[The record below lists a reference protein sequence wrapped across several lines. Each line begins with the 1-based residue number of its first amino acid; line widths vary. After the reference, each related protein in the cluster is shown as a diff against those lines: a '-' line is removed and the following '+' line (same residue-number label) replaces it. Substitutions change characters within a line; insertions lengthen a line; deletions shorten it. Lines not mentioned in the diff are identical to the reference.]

1 MLIDGDIMAMYGRR
15 VIYTDEKQ
23 IDRRNVVNVLNRA
36 MIAHAANRGEIEYL
50 YNYYRGDQ
58 PILHRTK
65 EIRKEINNR
74 IVENRANEIVS
85 FKVGYLMGEPVQYV
99 SRDAKDSADADA
111 LNMLNRY
118 MYANGKAALDKELAD
133 WFTICGTAYRMVLP
147 AMGEDAEDAP
157 FKIYTL
163 NPKRTFVVYWSGL
176 GNEPVMGVYIVA
188 KQDGNEL
195 YCVYTKDRYFEIENG
210 TTILLER
217 SHSMNAV
224 PIIEYPANM
233 SRQGAFETVLP
244 ILDALNNI
252 ASNRVDGVE
261 QFIQSLLVLTNA
273 DITSDQ
279 YNEML
284 KEGGLLLPADGDA
297 KYLTQELNQTQTQ
310 TMVDYMYQ
318 TVLTI
323 CGMPSMSDGG
333 TSDSSNNGA
342 VILKNGWQSAE
353 ARAKDTELMFK
364 QSEKR
369 FLKIALS
376 IANIVADN
384 DFNASSIEIRFTRR
398 NYENIQEKAQVL
410 LQMLSS
416 DKIHPRLAFAHCGM
430 FADPEVAYAASV
442 EYEKQQKQE
451 ALEEMKRYREQ
462 MTASAGDEVSA
473 KADADAESDDE
484 SDTKEPFGGDEA

>member
-1 MLIDGDIMAMYGRR
+1 
-15 VIYTDEKQ
+15 
-23 IDRRNVVNVLNRA
+23 
-36 MIAHAANRGEIEYL
+36 
-50 YNYYRGDQ
+50 
-58 PILHRTK
+58 
-65 EIRKEINNR
+65 
-74 IVENRANEIVS
+74 
-85 FKVGYLMGEPVQYV
+85 
-99 SRDAKDSADADA
+99 
-111 LNMLNRY
+111 
-118 MYANGKAALDKELAD
+118 
-133 WFTICGTAYRMVLP
+133 
-147 AMGEDAEDAP
+147 
-157 FKIYTL
+157 
-163 NPKRTFVVYWSGL
+163 
-176 GNEPVMGVYIVA
+176 
-188 KQDGNEL
+188 
-195 YCVYTKDRYFEIENG
+195 
-210 TTILLER
+210 
-217 SHSMNAV
+217 
-224 PIIEYPANM
+224 M

-318 TVLTI
+318 TILTI
-323 CGMPSMSDGG
+323 CGMPNRNGG
-333 TSDSSNNGA
+333 NSTSDTGSA
-342 VILKNGWQSAE
+342 VIMRDGWSAAE

-462 MTASAGDEVSA
+462 MAASAGDEVSA
-473 KADADAESDDE
+473 KADADTESDDE